1 MLCSIATLEFESKKI
16 TKTKE
21 AVITDRAEE
30 FQFIKFCLII
40 SNSISK

>member
-1 MLCSIATLEFESKKI
+1 MLCSIATLEFESKKKKK

-30 FQFIKFCLII
+30 YRFKKFCLII
-40 SNSISK
+40 NNS